1 MPIIPRFVPTGDTM
15 GDWTESYRGVVPA
28 TEYDADTS
36 MNSNLYVS
44 RFDQAT
50 WMLLHEV
57 GLTPATLKAA
67 GQRIAVYRQYYRFL
81 RELRGGDLVVIRSA
95 FIAVTARQARFIH
108 RMTDHADGSLIAT
121 ADYTGGMASLVSQ
134 QTINLPDDA
143 RARAEAMVIKDAGVG
158 A

>member
-1 MPIIPRFVPTGDTM
+1 MSSWV
-15 GDWTESYRGVVPA
+15 ESYRGVVPA
-28 TEYDADTS
+28 GEYDAEAS
-36 MNSNLYVS
+36 MNSSLYVT

-57 GLTPATLKAA
+57 GMSPAQLRAE

-95 FIAVTARQARFIH
+95 FIAVSARHARFIH
-108 RMTDHADGSLIAT
+108 RMTDHADGTLIAT
-121 ADYTGGMASLVSQ
+121 ADYTGGLAALATQATVP
-134 QTINLPDDA
+134 LPDAA
-143 RARAEAMVIKDAGVG
+143 RAKAEAMVIKDAAEG